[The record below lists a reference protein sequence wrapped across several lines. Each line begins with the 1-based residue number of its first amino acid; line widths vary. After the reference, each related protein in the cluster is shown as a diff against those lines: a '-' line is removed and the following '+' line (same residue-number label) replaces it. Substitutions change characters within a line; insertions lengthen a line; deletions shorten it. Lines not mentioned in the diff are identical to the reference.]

1 MNHIKHFLL
10 SIFTVLSIPLIAQD
24 QAIIDQIIQ
33 EANENSQLEILG
45 QELMDGI
52 GPRLVGTPQMKQAHD
67 WAVKTYAKWGISAQN
82 EAYGT
87 WRGWERGITHI
98 DMISP
103 RVQTL
108 KGTQ

>member
-52 GPRLVGTPQMKQAHD
+52 GPRLVGTPQMKPMVRGVAGKE
-67 WAVKTYAKWGISAQN
+67 ALPIS
-82 EAYGT
+82 T
-87 WRGWERGITHI
+87 
-98 DMISP
+98 
-103 RVQTL
+103 
-108 KGTQ
+108 